1 MLIWTNFVKWVGF
14 NPNRKYTLYMWVSVD
29 LSRRERRA
37 WSSSRGEDKALI
49 KKNKERGRYVGGWL
63 AVWKL
68 KVTHFISLDPSN
80 QIKPKPVQ
88 PNMRWW
94 NDCNLKIQNK
104 TIASCLIQ
112 IKTKH
117 MDFKLRTCHAK
128 AYIWAPTVFLFCIFF
143 LALPLFTQRTGV
155 VFIYFFSVFMMSG

>member
-1 MLIWTNFVKWVGF
+1 
-14 NPNRKYTLYMWVSVD
+14 MW
-29 LSRRERRA
+29 E
-37 WSSSRGEDKALI
+37 
-49 KKNKERGRYVGGWL
+49 GGQRCE
-63 AVWKL
+63 KL

-80 QIKPKPVQ
+80 QIQK
-88 PNMRWW
+88 NMRWW

-143 LALPLFTQRTGV
+143 LELPLFTQRTGV
-155 VFIYFFSVFMMSG
+155 VFIYFFSVFLHFCLMHVQVNRQQRLTGHVHILIYIPPGIITQRTKDSFHT